1 MARKPKRRTGSKSQK
16 CKDTKK
22 LSTKVLITEPLA
34 RHWEDI
40 MLMLRLSGTIS
51 GYVASPER
59 RAKHAEIKSVLKEGS
74 ALEQIKIFVVL
85 DEDWKSSKPLAPYR
99 QVIFEMFLCR
109 MVDNF
114 LTYISDLLFLIYE
127 TNPDV
132 LTRTQETVLVQTVFQ
147 HSSLEDLR
155 SEIVERR
162 IMNLSYRGMKEL
174 QTYLAEP
181 TQLDFKLF
189 TTKVGLQFAS
199 YVIQI
204 RNLIVH
210 NRGVINRTF
219 LYRIPKEWRSH
230 KVGDKMSLSGG
241 SMDVVHKFFI
251 NATSD
256 IDERAGKKFK
266 LPRLKQTLS

>member
-1 MARKPKRRTGSKSQK
+1 MARKPKRKTGSKSK
-16 CKDTKK
+16 RRKDTKK

-34 RHWEDI
+34 RHREDI

-99 QVIFEMFLCR
+99 QVIFEMLLCR

-114 LTYISDLLFLIYE
+114 LTYISDLLSLIYE

-132 LTRTQETVLVQTVFQ
+132 LTRTQETVSVQTVFQ
-147 HSSLEDLR
+147 HSSLDDLR

-181 TQLDFKLF
+181 TQLNLKIF
-189 TTKVGLQFAS
+189 TTKEGLQFAS

-219 LYRIPKEWRSH
+219 LSRVPKEWRSN
-230 KVGDKMSLSGG
+230 KVGDKMSLSGE
-241 SMDVVHKFFI
+241 SMDVVHNFFI
-251 NATSD
+251 SATSD
-256 IDERAGKKFK
+256 IDERASKKFR
-266 LPRLKQTLS
+266 LPRLKETPS